1 MIFKIAFRN
10 FTKHWKIVLLAIMG
24 TMVATMLL
32 VGGLSLNDSVQRYL
46 LTKIERNLGKIDLIV
61 KDKADT
67 IFFPK
72 ALNPEKIESFLRQFP
87 EIRDFAPVKLAQVT
101 AKIGRKYTDL
111 FAIALTKELK
121 RFANFEENG
130 IILSYDTAKTFNLS
144 VGDQIEIITAKGSY
158 KLRIDGFGE
167 KELNFR
173 GETTS
178 ANGTIFLPEDLFE
191 KYGIYPLK
199 NPNAYFISTTLPV
212 EVHPRLAENL
222 KSEGT
227 IRVSVPKYR
236 LKTSPLNRLIGY
248 LFIGF
253 SGFAVLSSFLFIASF
268 FGILTEERKK
278 TLGVLRALGYPRYKM
293 FLVLF
298 IEGILYLL
306 SSATTGATIGVGF
319 GRLLLD
325 RINSFRRTDDLF
337 AFVQDTIPFHVTF
350 RSIVFSIAI
359 SLVVPVTILIS
370 RSLEFSKTTPV
381 TLYTGQ
387 AESKKTKKKK
397 NIKVILAF
405 LLILTSLLHS
415 LEHALI
421 VLLATLPLLFSF
433 PIVHLTYGLA
443 IIAATLSMV
452 GQGGGLQFLIRAGFF
467 LIGTIYVVFST
478 VPSLRKLFERVKSVP
493 STIALAYLDKH
504 KARNFTVFVI
514 YSVTLILILISAIIP
529 YSIAEYINS
538 KKQEGAFGYNFIIV
552 ENPIKALLGSY
563 KYLEDK
569 NFTSKFE
576 KLIPIQLVQI
586 SFEGI
591 KDKYTFIVSTN
602 EIFERLI
609 LPSEKLMKDLKKR
622 TKDGIPLRSVFIS
635 DKIPINHQVG
645 SKVRM
650 TIKGVLPGISPKLN
664 EEFTLLGRYSQE
676 QALLPM
682 EGILVWDRKIFGAV
696 RGYAGIIKNP
706 QDALE
711 LQEFVT
717 RKFDG
722 AFYIT
727 GEIEKLYSAIKNLV
741 NMALQLFYIGFVSG
755 FAGLAIMT
763 FRNVYVR
770 RREIGMLRAIGSK
783 GDVIFKIFIYESF
796 SIVTIAVVVAVI
808 TTAFVIHDL
817 RYFISPILSD
827 FKILIPI
834 WKVLGTI
841 LSVFGITLIFVSIPA
856 SLSKRIPPS
865 EALRVYD

>member
-1 MIFKIAFRN
+1 MVLKIALRN

-67 IFFPK
+67 IFFPR

-101 AKIGRKYTDL
+101 VKIGRKYTDL
-111 FAIALTKELK
+111 FAIALTKEFK

-130 IILSYDTAKTFNLS
+130 IIVSYDTAQAFDLS

-158 KLRIDGFGE
+158 KVRIDGFGE
-167 KELNFR
+167 RELNFR

-178 ANGTIFLPEDLFE
+178 SNGTIFLPENLFE

-199 NPNAYFISTTLPV
+199 DPNAYFISTTLPV
-212 EVHPRLAENL
+212 EAHPRLAERL

-227 IRVSVPKYR
+227 IRISIPKYR
-236 LKTSPLNRLIGY
+236 LRTSPLNRLIGY

-268 FGILTEERKK
+268 FGILTEERKQ

-306 SSATTGATIGVGF
+306 SSATTGAIIGVGF

-325 RINSFRRTDDLF
+325 RVNSFRRADDLF
-337 AFVQDTIPFHVTF
+337 VFVQDTIPFHVTF

-359 SLVVPVTILIS
+359 SLVVPVTILIF
-370 RSLEFSKTTPV
+370 RSLEFSKTSPV
-381 TLYTGQ
+381 TLYTGRT
-387 AESKKTKKKK
+387 ESEKTQK

-405 LLILTSLLHS
+405 LLVLVSLLYS

-421 VLLATLPLLFSF
+421 VLLATIPLFFPS
-433 PIVHLTYGLA
+433 PIVHITYGLA
-443 IIAATLSMV
+443 IITATLSMV

-467 LIGTIYVVFST
+467 LIGTVYLVFSA
-478 VPSLRKLFERVKSVP
+478 VPFLRNLFERVKSVS
-493 STIALAYLDKH
+493 STIALAYLDKY

-514 YSVTLILILISAIIP
+514 YSVTLVLILISAIIP
-529 YSIAEYINS
+529 HSIAEYINS

-552 ENPIKALLGSY
+552 ENPIKALFGSY

-576 KLIPIQLVQI
+576 KLIPIQLVQV

-622 TKDGIPLRSVFIS
+622 MSDGIPLRSAFIS
-635 DKIPINHQVG
+635 DKIPINHQAG

-650 TIKGVLPGISPKLN
+650 TIKGVLPGISPKLT

-706 QDALE
+706 DDALE

-727 GEIEKLYSAIKNLV
+727 GEIEKLYSAINNLV

-796 SIVTIAVVVAVI
+796 SIVAIAVVVAII
-808 TTAFVIHDL
+808 TTTFVIHDL

>member
-1 MIFKIAFRN
+1 MVLKIAFRN

-46 LTKIERNLGKIDLIV
+46 QTKIERNLGKIDLIV

-72 ALNPEKIESFLRQFP
+72 ALNPEKIESFLHEFP
-87 EIRDFAPVKLAQVT
+87 EIRDFTPVKLAQVT
-101 AKIGRKYTDL
+101 VKIGKKYTDL
-111 FAIALTKELK
+111 FAIALTKEFK
-121 RFANFEENG
+121 RFANFEGNG
-130 IILSYDTAKTFNLS
+130 VIVSYDTAQAFDLK

-158 KLRIDGFGE
+158 KVTINGFGE

-199 NPNAYFISTTLPV
+199 DPNAYFVSTTLPV
-212 EVHPRLAENL
+212 DAHPKLAESL

-227 IRVSVPKYR
+227 IRISTPKYR
-236 LKTSPLNRLIGY
+236 LRTSPLNRLIGY

-268 FGILTEERKK
+268 FGILTEERKQ
-278 TLGVLRALGYPRYKM
+278 TLGALRALGFPRHKM
-293 FLVLF
+293 FLILF
-298 IEGILYLL
+298 IEGLLYLF
-306 SSATTGATIGVGF
+306 SSATVGAIVGVGF
-319 GRLLLD
+319 GKLLLD
-325 RINSFRRTDDLF
+325 KINSFRRTDDLF

-350 RSIVFSIAI
+350 QSIVLAIVI
-359 SLVVPVTILIS
+359 SLFVPVTILIS
-370 RSLEFSKTTPV
+370 RSLEFSKTSPV
-381 TLYTGQ
+381 TLYTGR
-387 AESKKTKKKK
+387 AEGKKSQRKLKMA
-397 NIKVILAF
+397 IAFVLVLA
-405 LLILTSLLHS
+405 SLLVS
-415 LEHALI
+415 LEHAL
-421 VLLATLPLLFSF
+421 VVFLATIPLLFPS
-433 PIVHLTYGLA
+433 PIIQLTYGLS
-443 IIAATLSMV
+443 IFVATFSMI
-452 GQGGGLQFLIRAGFF
+452 GEGAGLQFLIRAGYF
-467 LIGTIYVVFST
+467 LVGAIYVVFSA
-478 VPSLRKLFERVKSVP
+478 VPFLRNLFERVKSVP
-493 STIALAYLDKH
+493 STIALAYLDKY
-504 KARNFTVFVI
+504 KTRNFTIFVI
-514 YSVTLILILISAIIP
+514 YSVTLVLILISAIIP
-529 YSIAEYINS
+529 HSIAEYINS

-552 ENPIKALLGSY
+552 ENPIKTLFGSY

-569 NFTSKFE
+569 KFTSKFE
-576 KLIPIQLVQI
+576 KLIPIQLVQV

-602 EIFERLI
+602 EIFDRLV
-609 LPSEKLMKDLKKR
+609 LPSEKLMKDLEKR
-622 TKDGIPLRSVFIS
+622 KKDGIPPLSTFIS
-635 DKIPINHQVG
+635 DKIPIDQQVG
-645 SKVRM
+645 DKIRM
-650 TIKGVLPGISPKLN
+650 TIKGVLPGISPKIS
-664 EEFTLLGRYSQE
+664 EEFTLFGRYSQE

-696 RGYAGIIKNP
+696 RGYAGVIKNP

-727 GEIEKLYSAIKNLV
+727 GEIEKLYSAINNLV

-796 SIVTIAVVVAVI
+796 SIVAIAVAVAVL
-808 TTAFVIHDL
+808 TTVFVIQDL
-817 RYFISPILSD
+817 RDFISPILSD
-827 FKILIPI
+827 FKILVPI
-834 WKVLGTI
+834 WKVFGTI
-841 LSVFGITLIFVSIPA
+841 LSVFGITLVFVSIPA